1 MAWCFSSSASVAS
14 AEYVSSC
21 LCLTLKVWIQELM
34 EFNYL
39 LDKSWKFH
47 TRTCWNIT
55 YLPHSLLER
64 FWLASHYIMY
74 IILWKSRILNYFFL
88 PKYSWISTSLI
99 SKFISFRHVWT
110 SRINGWTVWNKLH
123 TGQNDGTKLKV
134 DAVCLLGTLENVV
147 YTGFVFM
154 YVCVTVTSNHLPC
167 PHRESPSRRREVIR
181 HIDGRNQEKRENV
194 EFRNF
199 VSITSRKSYV
209 IFFLIYIYIYLP

>member
-1 MAWCFSSSASVAS
+1 
-14 AEYVSSC
+14 
-21 LCLTLKVWIQELM
+21 M
-34 EFNYL
+34 EFNHL

-55 YLPHSLLER
+55 YLTHSLLER

-99 SKFISFRHVWT
+99 SKFISFSLHVWT

-123 TGQNDGTKLKV
+123 TGQNDGPKLKV

-167 PHRESPSRRREVIR
+167 PHRDIYPTHWRPKP
-181 HIDGRNQEKRENV
+181 GEKGKRWIPKFCLN
-194 EFRNF
+194 N
-199 VSITSRKSYV
+199 ITQ
-209 IFFLIYIYIYLP
+209 ILCHFFYIYIFICHKIHEITHQYRVQSNTW